1 MIKLQKKMKLMLKIL
16 PLIGLLIFSA
26 CKGDSTQSSKN
37 APSEMMV
44 DYVIANEVPMN
55 HVIQIPGT
63 VLPFENVEI
72 YSEISGRIVSINFR
86 EGQRVKKGEILV
98 RIDTEIL
105 EAQRKQLKVD
115 LDLAQKDEKRK
126 KSLLDSKAISM
137 EEYEQVQSRFNS
149 IQAQIDYVSV
159 QISKGTIRAPFSGR
173 LGLRQIS
180 EGAFITPSDK
190 IVSIAQD
197 DKVKIEFSVAERY
210 AHRVQPG
217 TTIDLRTSSD
227 STLHTAKVYATEPI
241 VDANTRMLTARAEM
255 NGSSTVF
262 PGSYVEITYNLGK
275 DENSILIPTTA
286 LVPVLNGQ
294 KIWLIKDGKAKSIM
308 VEPGIRTKDE
318 VQVWGDVKQGDTI
331 VITGLL
337 GIREGMDVK
346 GKVK

>member
-1 MIKLQKKMKLMLKIL
+1 MKTIIKLY
-16 PLIGLLIFSA
+16 PLIGLILLSA
-26 CKGDSTQSSKN
+26 CKGDSPESSKKG
-37 APSEMMV
+37 PGELMV
-44 DYVIANEVPMN
+44 DYVVANEIPMN

-63 VLPFENVEI
+63 VLPYESVEI
-72 YSEISGRIVSINFR
+72 FSEISGRIVSINFR
-86 EGQRVKKGEILV
+86 EGQRIKKGEVLV

-105 EAQRKQLKVD
+105 EAQRNQLKVD

-126 KSLLDSKAISM
+126 KSLLDSKAISI
-137 EEYEQVQSRFNS
+137 EEYEQVQSRLNN
-149 IQAQIDYVSV
+149 IQAQIDYISV

-180 EGAFITPSDK
+180 EGAYITPSDK

-217 TTIDLRTSSD
+217 TTITLRTSTD
-227 STLHTAKVYATEPI
+227 STSHSAKVYATEPI
-241 VDANTRMLTARAEM
+241 VDANTRMLTVRAEM

-275 DENSILIPTTA
+275 DENSILVPTTA

-331 VITGLL
+331 VISGLL

-346 GKVK
+346 GKVE

>member
-1 MIKLQKKMKLMLKIL
+1 MKTINKLF
-16 PLIGLLIFSA
+16 PLIGLLLFSA
-26 CKGDSTQSSKN
+26 CKDDSPESSKN
-37 APSEMMV
+37 GPGELKV
-44 DYVIANEVPMN
+44 DFVVANEIPMN

-63 VLPFENVEI
+63 VLPFESVEI
-72 YSEISGRIVSINFR
+72 FSEISGRVVSINFR
-86 EGQRVKKGEILV
+86 EGQRVKKGELLV

-105 EAQRKQLKVD
+105 EAQRNQLKVD

-137 EEYEQVQSRFNS
+137 EEYEQVQSRLNN
-149 IQAQIDYVSV
+149 IQAQIDYISV

-180 EGAFITPSDK
+180 EGAYITPADK

-210 AHRVQPG
+210 AHRVQSG
-217 TTIDLRTSSD
+217 TTITLRTSTD
-227 STLHTAKVYATEPI
+227 STSHSAKVYATEPI
-241 VDANTRMLTARAEM
+241 VNANTRMLTARAEM

-275 DENSILIPTTA
+275 DENSIMIPTTA
-286 LVPVLNGQ
+286 LVPVLKGQ

-331 VITGLL
+331 VISGLL

-346 GKVK
+346 GKAE

>member
-1 MIKLQKKMKLMLKIL
+1 MKMMIKLY
-16 PLIGLLIFSA
+16 PLVGLLLFSA
-26 CKGDSTQSSKN
+26 CKSDSTESTKN
-37 APSEMMV
+37 GPGELIV
-44 DYVIANEVPMN
+44 DYVVANEIPMN

-63 VLPFENVEI
+63 VLPFESVEI
-72 YSEISGRIVSINFR
+72 FSEIPGRIVSINFR

-98 RIDTEIL
+98 RIDTDIL
-105 EAQRKQLKVD
+105 EAQRNQLNVE

-137 EEYEQVQSRFNS
+137 EEYEQVQSRLNS
-149 IQAQIDYVSV
+149 IQAQIDYISV

-180 EGAFITPSDK
+180 EGAYITPTDK

-217 TTIDLRTSSD
+217 TTISLRTSAD
-227 STLHTAKVYATEPI
+227 STSHSAEVYATEPI
-241 VDANTRMLTARAEM
+241 VNASTRMLTARAEM
-255 NGSSTVF
+255 NGSTNVF

-275 DENSILIPTTA
+275 DENSIMIPTTA
-286 LVPVLNGQ
+286 LVPVLKGQ
-294 KIWLIKDGKAKSIM
+294 QIWLIKNGKAKSIM

-331 VITGLL
+331 VISGLL